1 MLEMRLLLLCIL
13 LSTAL
18 AADCQCQYNSTQIC
32 RTDFDCADFGTCL
45 CPNNGTATFATTTPP
60 PPTSTTAV
68 DSSSSSQFNTQATE
82 QQYVEATI
90 ATMTDGET
98 AGIIVGLMFV
108 VFAVLG
114 VMFAVGWMRV
124 L

>member
-1 MLEMRLLLLCIL
+1 MKLLLVCLL
-13 LSTAL
+13 LSTAF
-18 AADCQCQYNSTQIC
+18 AASCQCQYNSTQTC
-32 RTDFDCADFGTCL
+32 STDLDCPDSGACL
-45 CPNNGTATFATTTPP
+45 CPTINNTATLATTTPP
-60 PPTSTTAV
+60 PPTSTV
-68 DSSSSSQFNTQATE
+68 DSGQFATQASE

-98 AGIIVGLMFV
+98 AGIVVGLMFV

-114 VMFAVGWMRV
+114 VVFAVGWLRV